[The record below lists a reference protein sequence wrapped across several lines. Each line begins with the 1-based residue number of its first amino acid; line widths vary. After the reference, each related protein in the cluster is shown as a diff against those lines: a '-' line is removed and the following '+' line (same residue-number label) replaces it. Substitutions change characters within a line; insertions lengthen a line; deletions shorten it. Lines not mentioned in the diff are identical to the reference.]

1 MEAGRLVDRVLE
13 VAKAEGLIPASDK
26 DAKVSGR
33 IHRGLLNAAK
43 QRTGIE
49 SETALLE
56 YALAKVAIE
65 ESVRRIRSIALV
77 HETLSRDAS
86 DDGRVDAPAAAAC
99 APCTT

>member
-1 MEAGRLVDRVLE
+1 MVSDISDIVSDAAGGIDMEAQRLVDRVLE

-65 ESVRRIRSIALV
+65 
-77 HETLSRDAS
+77 
-86 DDGRVDAPAAAAC
+86 DDFGAHLAKLRGTVSKDVDLEF
-99 APCTT
+99 